1 MDESKLLQILNLRNN
16 LLLEILDCWRQWQY
30 LGNNTFTSDIPNSL
44 GNYSYLQSLSLE
56 KNIISGGI
64 PLSLE
69 NCTQLQ
75 TLDFA
80 ENQLAGID
88 PSWLGERLSNLKVI
102 MLWSN
107 NLYASIPEELCY
119 ITCLQVL
126 DRSHNKLFGSILGL
140 YNLIYTTLAN
150 IRMYCWWWKGK

>member
-1 MDESKLLQILNLRNN
+1 MRSVLVFFSIVDAPKKLNHCDRTTL
-16 LLLEILDCWRQWQY
+16 C
-30 LGNNTFTSDIPNSL
+30 
-44 GNYSYLQSLSLE
+44 
-56 KNIISGGI
+56 
-64 PLSLE
+64 
-69 NCTQLQ
+69 QLQ

-80 ENQLAGID
+80 ENQVAGIA

-126 DRSHNKLFGSILGL
+126 DLSHNKMFGSIPG
-140 YNLIYTTLAN
+140 
-150 IRMYCWWWKGK
+150 CV